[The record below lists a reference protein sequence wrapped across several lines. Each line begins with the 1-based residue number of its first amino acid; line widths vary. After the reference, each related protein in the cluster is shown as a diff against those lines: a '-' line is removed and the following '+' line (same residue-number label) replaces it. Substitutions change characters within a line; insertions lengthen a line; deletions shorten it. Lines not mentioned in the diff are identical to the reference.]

1 MKNHQITKPMNN
13 SFVNQPALLTAPAMR
28 HRSGYT
34 PDALVCNRHKP
45 WFQKIRW
52 MVLVGL
58 ILLGISAKG
67 QLYPVTLSVSGDYS
81 FSGSIADIA
90 NGTVGNFAANIVT
103 NDMTVSSREV
113 FLKISIDGM
122 GIKATT
128 IPDGTNIEQIT
139 IGIGRPVAIDKQKL
153 KEYFDFGNL
162 TGISEQLFTNLLP
175 EGTYTFTFEVFDYN
189 NLTTAIS
196 NKVFFNVHV
205 SHGIPPQVISP
216 NCGSVMK
223 TSSVPIIWTPAVA
236 QGFTITYELEYLID
250 EEMIL
255 DATSYFTGL
264 KAEAEIETGIQGN
277 TYTFFTQNVNATIPY
292 RVIYRVRAVTT
303 TIVEGIE
310 VLVIDNEGYSE
321 ICSFDYKPELT
332 AEPCTEISSVVVDK
346 NNSGSTFANIIWT
359 VKSGTE
365 VEGQKYTLSFKPVAM
380 PGISPFEI
388 PNITATNCKVNDLLP
403 GLKYKFTV
411 TAECNSVLS
420 EMFVE
425 YTMPMA
431 VSPITNCGEKA
442 PFDPVNASNLLGK
455 DKLGEGNYIY
465 IKGVPI
471 VIETV
476 PADILALINKPT
488 KIYSELPTWNSDGS
502 FTGYGRI
509 TFAIPLFQEYT
520 PGVAVIFKNLFIDK
534 DYNVIAGYVETI
546 YDPGNWEKHIANMNI
561 FDKGGKLFEKI
572 MTDGFKPNMTLKGV
586 IGDTANIVVDKTKSP
601 FEVTIKYTT
610 PTSSGKTQEEP
621 FALPSSGG
629 TGDVPIEV
637 EGTPYHY
644 FVVEDAEKTYY
655 GIDLTTGAVICIGRY
670 NPDINDILADIKP
683 DVIDIKPSITFE
695 NGPEPVFAFDP
706 ANPVYNSNML
716 FQKPYVLSGSPDYP
730 LRWKFLTTGSGIDK
744 VVAKMP
750 ADIVQ
755 NKETLKFVVTSN
767 NTEIDYTPGAAGS
780 DIVLNLMPATSDAVY
795 SVHAVVNAGTK
806 EVPNWQQA
814 GRFDVFTRTAKNY
827 SVTLVP
833 MGGSV
838 PSKTDVKTALD
849 AIWSRYGI
857 TWTVDVD
864 GEFYKAE
871 RLTTIN
877 SIIDIYDTH
886 KIEAGDKW
894 PTEYSDQQLDI
905 NRAYRDYVVAAEKYS
920 KEEMYVFVLPTSA
933 APEVG
938 QLGDMPLGKQWGYLF
953 GTTDSRTL
961 AHELGHGKTKLDHT
975 FKGGQIDERTTNNL
989 MDYTSSAFPNGTD
1002 LVRCQWE
1009 YIHDPAMF
1017 DPGQTNADGAMG
1029 DSKLLALLN
1038 SVGADA
1044 CIFLKKCSE
1053 PFKITDRYSIPTYL
1067 NGIRYKAVVGKYS
1080 SISGITIK
1088 EGNSSLENLK
1098 STYSNITLDPNVE
1111 QYVIIGQG
1119 GMALPCN
1126 TETDYGNFCNETDV
1140 SNDEIFI
1147 QKWATDI
1154 ANCILGKRPVRNIKY
1169 FTNTFDPVEE
1179 LSSDKLLL
1187 LDKLLGGESAITENG
1202 TKYHTSKTTLVYTNE
1217 HSSAKQLEDAQSF
1230 VPESGVTKIWIHKG
1244 PLMYELRSNIPDFVI
1259 STLEISA
1266 ETARQKI
1273 IETILNEFNSTRES
1287 FEEVATSLYEFFDAT
1302 SKRIRL
1308 ARIPEYVWNPES
1320 DGYKKGI
1327 FIAYQFYISPVR
1339 SEGEKYKSLTIEEL
1353 KYEIGES
1360 FPEMKE
1366 ALERLSEPEVEFAFY
1381 CGLWNGL
1388 IEIVASVS
1396 DIGALTTGAFS
1407 PEGRTKIQEVFNLVN
1422 TFLGKDGSSG
1432 FWAAM
1437 KIGFTKTYNDPYKLG
1452 ELGGEITVIVATSAI
1467 NPESVVSISAPLAN
1481 VTKGLKFYDRFA
1493 TELNPL
1499 GYTLKFAPEGMG
1511 ELTNR
1516 VGNELAQIAESK
1528 LIAKTINEGSFID
1541 LPASTLDNI
1550 SLQQPGD
1557 KLLAITGSKSYP
1569 IVEFGLVLKYE
1580 LLTTGLKDLI
1590 LNFGLSS
1597 LKLAEN
1603 GTDIIILA
1611 TNGIDEVGR
1620 IVNNKLIPKR
1630 FISTG
1635 TAVGNPVDNLQ
1646 VVKNGN
1652 EYGFRIADPT
1662 VTKLG
1667 INFTDFKA
1675 SVVGGFPNPDIA
1687 DESFFLYGEEK
1698 WDELELLFK
1707 NNNLNRKWPPAD
1719 GGYNI
1724 VKVQTIKPGKYDRY
1738 QKTLITDEQNITEA
1752 FEPTFTGSFTSPLDD
1767 VKLPY
1772 EKRALEGPENSYDL
1786 YYEIEVL
1793 EELPFT
1799 GDLADIIPWHGYE
1812 GKGKQ
1817 MKFNFPKEW
1826 DLETWSRLQRDNK
1839 IKITIKSSPSGKY
1852 DILPDGKIKL
1862 K

>member
-255 DATSYFTGL
+255 DAASYFTGL

-332 AEPCTEISSVVVDK
+332 AEPCTEISSVEVDK
-346 NNSGSTFANIIWT
+346 NSSGSTFVSINW
-359 VKSGTE
+359 VVDNE
-365 VEGQKYTLSFKPVAM
+365 VAGQKYTLSFKPIAM
-380 PGISPFEI
+380 PGISACEI
-388 PNITATNCKVNDLLP
+388 PNITAKNCKINDLSS
-403 GLKYKFTV
+403 GLTYRFTV

-420 EMFVE
+420 EMYVD
-425 YTMPMA
+425 YTMSKA
-431 VSPITNCGEKA
+431 VNPIASCGEKP
-442 PFDPVNASNLLGK
+442 PFDPVNASNLLGELK
-455 DKLGEGNYIY
+455 NGDVIY
-465 IKGVPI
+465 LKGVPI
-471 VIETV
+471 VIGNLPV
-476 PADILALINKPT
+476 DIAKLVEEAYRVNPQRN
-488 KIYSELPTWNSDGS
+488 EPGGS
-502 FTGYGRI
+502 FNGCGRI
-509 TFAIPLFQEYT
+509 TFTIPLFQEYT
-520 PGVAVIFKNLFIDK
+520 PGVAVKFKNLFIDK
-534 DYNVIAGYVETI
+534 DYQVIAGYVETL
-546 YDPGNWEKHIANMNI
+546 YDPGNWEKHIANMNA
-561 FDKGGKLFEKI
+561 FNKGGKLFEKI
-572 MTDGFKPNMTLKGV
+572 MTDGFKPGKVVDGV
-586 IGDTANIVVDKTKSP
+586 IGDTVNIVVDKTKSP

-695 NGPEPVFAFDP
+695 NGPEPAFALDP

-730 LRWKFLTTGSGIDK
+730 LRWKFLTTGSGMDK

-750 ADIVQ
+750 ACIVQ

-806 EVPNWQQA
+806 EAPDWQQA

-864 GEFYKAE
+864 VEFYKAE

-877 SIIDIYDTH
+877 SIIDIYGTH

-953 GTTDSRTL
+953 GTTDPRTL

-1388 IEIVASVS
+1388 IEVVASVS

-1516 VGNELAQIAESK
+1516 VGNELAQIVESK

-1580 LLTTGLKDLI
+1580 LLTTALKDLI
-1590 LNFGLSS
+1590 LNFGLGS

-1620 IVNNKLIPKR
+1620 IVNNKLVPKR

-1635 TAVGNPVDNLQ
+1635 TAIGNPIDNLQ

-1652 EYGFRIADPT
+1652 EFGFKIVDPSIP
-1662 VTKLG
+1662 KLG
-1667 INFTDFKA
+1667 INFTDFKTT
-1675 SVVGGFPNPDIA
+1675 VNGGFPDQNLA
-1687 DESFFLYGEEK
+1687 EESFYLYGEEK
-1698 WDELELLFK
+1698 WNELYDLFQTEK
-1707 NNNLNRKWPPAD
+1707 LNPYTMPNGLGTVYAPSAN
-1719 GGYNI
+1719 GGYDI
-1724 VKVQTIKPGKYDRY
+1724 TSTIFKVGDKFDRY
-1738 QKTLITDEQNITEA
+1738 QIVDNKY
-1752 FEPTFTGSFTSPLDD
+1752 FTGSIPEYRGDYVSPSTDK
-1767 VKLPY
+1767 VYSFK
-1772 EKRALEGPENSYDL
+1772 ERALAGTEEMYDL
-1786 YYEIEVL
+1786 KYEIEILKKFDDIGVSGEKATVMPWYGYSGRGEQVRFISNGKSL
-1793 EELPFT
+1793 Q
-1799 GDLADIIPWHGYE
+1799 DLIRDGY
-1812 GKGKQ
+1812 
-1817 MKFNFPKEW
+1817 
-1826 DLETWSRLQRDNK
+1826 
-1839 IKITIKSSPSGKY
+1839 IKITPQSSPSGRFY
-1852 DILPDGKIKL
+1852 IDGSVFKL